1 MLLFH
6 FYSFWVIET
15 QYGKTEDDK
24 KDKIPKNLIE
34 KNEPLKYYTEQKET
48 ALKYPRIYIVKVN
61 RECH

>member
-24 KDKIPKNLIE
+24 KNKISKYLIE
-34 KNEPLKYYTEQKET
+34 KNELLKYYTVLRET
-48 ALKYPRIYIVKVN
+48 ALKYPRIYIIKVN